1 MKELISS
8 TVLTGVK
15 TLCSVVNLL
24 SDIHNTNKNKHKN
37 NDNKPDTEQPKQVV
51 ININL

>member
-1 MKELISS
+1 MEELISS
-8 TVLTGVK
+8 IVLTGVK

-24 SDIHNTNKNKHKN
+24 SNNHNTNKNKHKN
-37 NDNKPDTEQPKQVV
+37 NNNKSGTEQAKQVI